1 MMKPS
6 NWKKL
11 IKNPLVIIH
20 LILIILTSYLLGTT
34 IYGFWTQTKNPILP
48 YQDKKQETTSS
59 TKEKKKESKKTKNT
73 KETKETEQ
81 SDKTKQTN
89 NTTESKAKPLEKPTA
104 KLPWDKKTTTSSD
117 KQKEKETEK
126 NTTKESETKT
136 KLPTTEQNITYK
148 TKVTEKDAFD
158 DEIFY
163 QYQLDKTLNP
173 KDSFQVQLQTV
184 NVAKMSP
191 DSMKAIDLKGEGV
204 VDLMF
209 LIENKGKETVAIQ
222 PSKTSVTIDGNKTKE
237 LKTTLRDADLKESD
251 QQHGSLS
258 IPIAKWPK
266 EDTIKK
272 IQFDWFNQT
281 PKEKQ
286 VFHVTIE
293 LQEE

>member
-1 MMKPS
+1 MKPS

-20 LILIILTSYLLGTT
+20 LILIILTSYLLGNAV
-34 IYGFWTQTKNPILP
+34 YGFWTQTKNPILP
-48 YQDKKQETTSS
+48 YQEKKQETTKTTSS
-59 TKEKKKESKKTKNT
+59 TKEKKKENKKTKQ
-73 KETKETEQ
+73 TKETEQ

-89 NTTESKAKPLEKPTA
+89 STTESKTKPLEKPTA
-104 KLPWDKKTTTSSD
+104 KLPWDKKTATSSE
-117 KQKEKETEK
+117 KEKETEK
-126 NTTKESETKT
+126 ETTKETQSPS
-136 KLPTTEQNITYK
+136 KLPTTEQSITYK

-173 KDSFQVQLQTV
+173 KDNFQVQLQTV

-266 EDTIKK
+266 ENAIKK